1 MLVMGIDEA
10 GRGAVL
16 GPLVLGAY
24 TCDEAALDAVKATG
38 ATDSKLL
45 SPARRR
51 ALVAP
56 LGALGQGR
64 LELIPATAID
74 EGNLND
80 LEMRAMARLIDE
92 VRPGRVWI
100 DAPVNP
106 RGIPRFVRALRAC
119 LRSQPELVVEPKADL
134 TWIAVSAASVLAKVR
149 RDAEIE
155 ALGPVGSGYPS
166 DPTTRALLTKL
177 LASGAPLPP
186 WVRSRWGTLQRLRQA
201 ALFPEQP

>member
-24 TCDEAALDAVKATG
+24 ACDDAALDAVRATG
-38 ATDSKLL
+38 VTDSKLL
-45 SPARRR
+45 SPARRK

-56 LGALGQGR
+56 LEALGQGT
-64 LELIPATAID
+64 LELIPAAAID
-74 EGNLND
+74 EGNVND
-80 LEMRAMARLIDE
+80 LELRAMARLIDLIG
-92 VRPGRVWI
+92 PGRVWI

-106 RGIPRFVRALRAC
+106 RGIPRFVRALRAS
-119 LRSQPELVVEPKADL
+119 LRCRPDLVVEPKADL
-134 TWIAVSAASVLAKVR
+134 TWTAVSAASVLAKVR

-166 DPTTRALLTKL
+166 DPTTCALLSDL
-177 LASGAPLPP
+177 LASGQPLPP
-186 WVRSRWGTLQRLRQA
+186 WVRTRWGTLARLRQA
-201 ALFPEQP
+201 ALFPEGT